1 MGVSMKLFAV
11 PFLMFSSA
19 ALVGAG
25 CATDE
30 ADDVSTSEDA
40 LLTCGGVH
48 HNPDHHRGHHHHRHH
63 HGHDG
68 GGTGGS
74 AGHLG
79 TGSAGTTGMGGST
92 GTAGST
98 GTGGAM
104 VDPRCVLTDGAVS
117 WWHADGDFDDA
128 VGANDG
134 NNAGTV
140 SFAGGMENQSFSLDG
155 LGTDYVEVPDAPNL
169 NVTTGIT
176 IDAWINTSVFA
187 GRIVDKA
194 TAFGTDGYLFDMWGD
209 KARLVIGADW
219 LVPTVSVPPGIWTH
233 VAATYDGTTLAGYV
247 NGAPAGTNTLT
258 VGHPIPTNANTLRIG
273 ADSTGGSLFNGMI
286 DEPRVFNR
294 ALTADEIT
302 LLFWQ
307 SSHCQ

>member
-1 MGVSMKLFAV
+1 
-11 PFLMFSSA
+11 MFSSA

-30 ADDVSTSEDA
+30 ADDVSTSDDA

-48 HNPDHHRGHHHHRHH
+48 HNPEHHRGHHHHRHH
-63 HGHDG
+63 HGHG
-68 GGTGGS
+68 GGTGMGGS

-79 TGSAGTTGMGGST
+79 TGSGGSTGMGGST
-92 GTAGST
+92 GTGGS
-98 GTGGAM
+98 GGAM
-104 VDPRCVLTDGAVS
+104 VDPRCVLMDGAVS

-128 VGANDG
+128 ISANDG
-134 NNAGTV
+134 NNAGLV
-140 SFAGGMENQSFSLDG
+140 SFAGGMENQSFVLDG
-155 LGTDYVEVPDAPNL
+155 TGTDYVEVPDAPNL
-169 NVTTGIT
+169 NMTTGIT
-176 IDAWINTSVFA
+176 IDAWINTSVFG

-194 TAFGTDGYLFDMWGD
+194 TAFGTDGYLFDLYGD
-209 KARLVIGADW
+209 RARLVIGADW
-219 LVPTVSVPPGIWTH
+219 LVPTVPVPAGIWTH
-233 VAATYDGTTLAGYV
+233 VAATYDGTTMQGYV

-294 ALTADEIT
+294 ALSAAEIQS
-302 LLFWQ
+302 LFWQ
-307 SSHCQ
+307 STNCQ

>member
-1 MGVSMKLFAV
+1 
-11 PFLMFSSA
+11 MFSSA
-19 ALVGAG
+19 ALIGAG

-30 ADDVSTSEDA
+30 ADDVSTSDDA

-63 HGHDG
+63 HGHG
-68 GGTGGS
+68 GGTGMGGS

-79 TGSAGTTGMGGST
+79 TGNGGSTGMGGST
-92 GTAGST
+92 GTGGS
-98 GTGGAM
+98 GGAM
-104 VDPRCVLTDGAVS
+104 VDPRCVPVDGAVS

-134 NNAGTV
+134 NNAGLV
-140 SFAGGMENQSFSLDG
+140 SFGSGMENQAFSLDG
-155 LGTDYVEVPDAPNL
+155 MGTDYVEVPDAPNL
-169 NVTTGIT
+169 NITAGIT
-176 IDAWINTSVFA
+176 IDAWINTSVFG

-194 TAFGTDGYLFDMWGD
+194 TAFGIDGYLFDVWGD
-209 KARLVIGADW
+209 KARLVVGPDW
-219 LVPTVSVPPGIWTH
+219 LVPTVPIPAGIWTH
-233 VAATYDGTTLAGYV
+233 VAATYDGTTMQGYL
-247 NGAPAGTNTLT
+247 NGAPSGTNTLT

-294 ALTADEIT
+294 ALSAAEIQN
-302 LLFWQ
+302 LFWQ
-307 SSHCQ
+307 STNCQ